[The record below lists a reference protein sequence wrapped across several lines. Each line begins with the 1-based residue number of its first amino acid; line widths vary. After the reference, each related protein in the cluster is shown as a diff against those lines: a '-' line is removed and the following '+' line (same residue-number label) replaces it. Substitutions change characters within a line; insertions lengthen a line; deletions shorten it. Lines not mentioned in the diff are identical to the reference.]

1 MKATTK
7 ARKKRSMRM
16 IVSDSDF
23 HSGSIVDTCNT
34 QIGHVEP

>member
-16 IVSDSDF
+16 IVSDTDF
-23 HSGSIVDTCNT
+23 HSGNRYILVILS
-34 QIGHVEP
+34 